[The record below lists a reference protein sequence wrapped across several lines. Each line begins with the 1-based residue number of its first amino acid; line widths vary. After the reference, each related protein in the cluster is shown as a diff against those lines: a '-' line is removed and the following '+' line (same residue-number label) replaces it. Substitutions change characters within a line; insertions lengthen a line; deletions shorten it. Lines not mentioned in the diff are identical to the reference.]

1 MTQRWWQSLA
11 CVGVIACGTAC
22 ETSVE
27 DIQSRI
33 DCASY
38 CEHVAGCDEDVDE
51 SECRDECIEQLDN
64 CMGDEIDEVQAQL
77 DECSEK
83 ACEEIAACTI
93 NAGVQ
98 CYLGI

>member
-1 MTQRWWQSLA
+1 MIGLW
-11 CVGVIACGTAC
+11 TAC

-33 DCASY
+33 DCIGY

-51 SECRDECIEQLDN
+51 AECRDECVEQLDN

-77 DECSEK
+77 DECSDDS
-83 ACEEIAACTI
+83 CEDLALCTI
-93 NAGVQ
+93 NAGAQ